1 MRFLVEVAV
10 NIVPTDT
17 WYAPSAMERRA
28 PCISRH
34 VRRCHNAIGL
44 MNNQVFLI
52 RREPRLICV
61 RNIMKKLLF
70 NMCETSNVRATEG
83 NNAFLSYVSLK
94 YSLKEKSDLLLVSY
108 LEELVECFHVQ
119 THGGQAQCGGP
130 LVLHN
135 HLGRH
140 VR

>member
-1 MRFLVEVAV
+1 
-10 NIVPTDT
+10 
-17 WYAPSAMERRA
+17 
-28 PCISRH
+28 
-34 VRRCHNAIGL
+34 
-44 MNNQVFLI
+44 
-52 RREPRLICV
+52 
-61 RNIMKKLLF
+61 MKKILI

-83 NNAFLSYVSLK
+83 NSVFLSYVSLK
-94 YSLKEKSDLLLVSY
+94 YLSKEKLDLLLESY

-130 LVLHN
+130 LVLHD

>member
-44 MNNQVFLI
+44 MNNPVFF
-52 RREPRLICV
+52 
-61 RNIMKKLLF
+61 NKKAAKIDL
-70 NMCETSNVRATEG
+70 CE
-83 NNAFLSYVSLK
+83 K
-94 YSLKEKSDLLLVSY
+94 HH
-108 LEELVECFHVQ
+108 EEDMIQHVWDI
-119 THGGQAQCGGP
+119 
-130 LVLHN
+130 
-135 HLGRH
+135 
-140 VR
+140 